1 MATVRE
7 LFDLGGRVSLVTGG
21 TAGLGL
27 QMATGL
33 GEAGSSLV
41 ICSRNEARCQ
51 EAARRLSDLGV
62 EVLALPCDVSRAEE
76 VERLKDAVMQRFG
89 RIDVVVNNAGRTWW
103 APAEQMPLDRF
114 QHVLDLNVTGTFICA
129 QVFGLVMIEQ
139 GGGRIINIASVSG
152 LRGKDPR
159 VNDSVAYTT
168 SKGAVVNMTRDL
180 AVKWARYNV
189 LVNAIAPGFFIASR
203 NQARYEERKA
213 EILAEIPLGRPGGSD
228 DLKGAVVYLASDA
241 SSFVT
246 GTVLSVDGGNM
257 AW

>member
-1 MATVRE
+1 
-7 LFDLGGRVSLVTGG
+7 
-21 TAGLGL
+21 
-27 QMATGL
+27 MATGL

-129 QVFGLVMIEQ
+129 QVFGRVMIEQ

>member
-1 MATVRE
+1 MATVWE
-7 LFDLGGRVSLVTGG
+7 LFNLHGRVSIVTGG
-21 TAGLGL
+21 SAGLGL

-41 ICSRNEARCQ
+41 ICSRDPERCETASNELR
-51 EAARRLSDLGV
+51 SLGV
-62 EVLALPCDVSRAEE
+62 EVLAVPADVSVPEQ
-76 VERLKDAVMQRFG
+76 VLRLHDAVMARFG
-89 RIDVVVNNAGRTWW
+89 RIDVLVNNAGRTWW
-103 APAEQMPLDRF
+103 AAADEMPLDRW
-114 QHVLDLNVTGTFICA
+114 QSVMDLNVTGTFICS
-129 QVFGLVMIEQ
+129 QTFGRTMITQ

-159 VNDSVAYTT
+159 VNDSIAYTT

-180 AVKWARYNV
+180 AVKWARYGI
-189 LVNAIAPGFFIASR
+189 LVNAIAPGFFLASR
-203 NQARYEERKA
+203 NASRFEERKDQ
-213 EILAEIPLGRPGGSD
+213 ILAEIPLGRPGSAD

-246 GTVLSVDGGNM
+246 GAVLSVDGGNM